1 MFLAIGSVDINS
13 LSSSLS
19 SQLSLNCI
27 RVTPH
32 VHTDSVHR
40 LVAYHALAFCMM
52 PHALPCC
59 NWQVVS

>member
-27 RVTPH
+27 RVTLH

-40 LVAYHALAFCMM
+40 LVDHIMHW
-52 PHALPCC
+52 PS
-59 NWQVVS
+59 V